1 MKLKKGPQLREQ
13 ATAVIAELRK
23 LYPDAHCELDF
34 TNPLE
39 LLVATILSAQCTDKR
54 VNIVTRDLFKRLRT
68 AADYAAIPQ
77 EELEVAI
84 KSTGFFRSKS
94 KSLRSMAGDLVNTF
108 GGKVPASMEE
118 LTSLAG
124 VGRKTANVVLGN
136 AFNINAG
143 IVVDTHVRR
152 LAQRLGLTRQ
162 EDPDKIE
169 IELMKLVPQ
178 SDWTLFSHWL
188 IWHGRRCCYAQKPDC
203 LHCGL
208 ANICPSFEEFV
219 KPASAAKT
227 KKAPA
232 RAAERASLPPPPTA
246 AGLRRVRLA
255 RPKASEVKKR
265 PVPTQGR
272 QRKKAA

>member
-1 MKLKKGPQLREQ
+1 MKLKKAPQLKQQ
-13 ATAVIAELRK
+13 ASLVMEKLRK

-54 VNIVTRDLFKRLRT
+54 VNIVTRDLFKKLRT

-94 KSLRSMAGDLVNTF
+94 KSIRSMAQDLVNKF
-108 GGKVPASMEE
+108 GGKVPAAMEE

-136 AFNINAG
+136 AFGINEG

-162 EDPDKIE
+162 ENPDKIE
-169 IELMKLVPQ
+169 TELMSLVPRN
-178 SDWTLFSHWL
+178 DWTNFSHWL
-188 IWHGRRCCYAQKPDC
+188 IWHGRRCCYSQKPDC
-203 LHCGL
+203 PHCGL
-208 ANICPSFEEFV
+208 ATICPSFEEYT
-219 KPASAAKT
+219 KPATATKT
-227 KKAPA
+227 KKVSESRIPSAQTRA
-232 RAAERASLPPPPTA
+232 RKP
-246 AGLRRVRLA
+246 
-255 RPKASEVKKR
+255 
-265 PVPTQGR
+265 
-272 QRKKAA
+272 KKAA

>member
-1 MKLKKGPQLREQ
+1 MKLKKGQ
-13 ATAVIAELRK
+13 ALKEHAAAVIRKLRQ

-54 VNIVTRDLFKRLRT
+54 VNLVTPDLFKKLRT
-68 AADYAAIPQ
+68 AADYAAVPQ
-77 EELEVAI
+77 EDLEVAI

-94 KSLRSMAGDLVNTF
+94 KSIRSMAQDLVNKF
-108 GGKVPASMEE
+108 AGKVPASMEE

-152 LAQRLGLTRQ
+152 LAQRLGLTSQ
-162 EDPDKIE
+162 DDPDKIE

-178 SDWTLFSHWL
+178 NDWTNFSHWL
-188 IWHGRRCCYAQKPDC
+188 IWHGRRCCYSQKPDC
-203 LHCGL
+203 AHCGL
-208 ANICPSFEEFV
+208 ATICPSFDEYT
-219 KPASAAKT
+219 KAASSTKT
-227 KKAPA
+227 EKASKARAVPVPA
-232 RAAERASLPPPPTA
+232 RA
-246 AGLRRVRLA
+246 RR
-255 RPKASEVKKR
+255 P
-265 PVPTQGR
+265 
-272 QRKKAA
+272 KKAA